1 MENSDSILLARIDE
15 RTKNIDERTDQILT
29 HQEVLDKAVFV
40 GNGVPSLMTRMGNT
54 ETRLDSLEEQFSQ
67 YLVVCAECRK
77 IVYTPRS
84 EVKTEQ
90 KPEAQSAVSQVTQVA
105 LAAIEGKKTITVEK
119 WKFWGAVVAGLAAA
133 ALAIIEVLGHLPVK

>member
-40 GNGVPSLMTRMGNT
+40 GNGVPSLMTRMSNT
-54 ETRLDSLEEQFSQ
+54 ETRLDSLESQFSQ

-77 IVYTPRS
+77 IVYAPRN

-90 KPEAQSAVSQVTQVA
+90 KTEQSAVSQVTQVA